1 MTGSFLLYL
10 AAGKLL
16 IWTGQKF
23 IAANAKTLFFRKLF
37 DCDFC
42 WGVWVYSAL
51 ALLFKITIMTD
62 VFPYVP
68 FVSEVVAGVISS
80 FVVHL
85 LTIGWREK
93 FSVIVI

>member
-1 MTGSFLLYL
+1 MTGAFLLYL

-23 IAANAKTLFFRKLF
+23 IAANLRSWFFTKLF
-37 DCDFC
+37 ECDFC
-42 WGVWVYSAL
+42 LGVWVYVAL

-68 FVSEVVAGVISS
+68 FVSEAIAGVTTS
-80 FVVHL
+80 FLMHL
-85 LTIGWREK
+85 LSIGWREK
-93 FSVIVI
+93 FAVIVI